1 MSGPA
6 VINKTYLHEFDRFYP
21 SPFEEDGIVYKSVEH
36 YYQSKKVVDEKIQQ
50 IIREAESGYDAW
62 TLGQMYPLRKGW
74 EEVRVKVMLEA
85 YKLKF
90 DQNKDLKQMLVNTD
104 DKIEF
109 PFVEVFWSDMLGKIL
124 MIIRAY
130 YKGENRKM
138 FELEKYFNFHIDW
151 H

>member
-6 VINKTYLHEFDRFYP
+6 VINKKYFHEFDRFYP
-21 SPFEEDGIVYKSVEH
+21 TPFEEDGIVYKSVEH

-50 IIREAESGYDAW
+50 IIRETERGYDAW
-62 TLGQMYPLRKGW
+62 TLGRMYPLRKGW
-74 EEVRVKVMLEA
+74 EDVKVKVMLQA

-90 DQNKDLKQMLVNTD
+90 DQNKDLKQMLVKTD

-109 PFVEVFWSDMLGKIL
+109 PFAEAFWSDMLGKIL

-138 FELEKYFNFHIDW
+138 FELEKYFNFHIGW